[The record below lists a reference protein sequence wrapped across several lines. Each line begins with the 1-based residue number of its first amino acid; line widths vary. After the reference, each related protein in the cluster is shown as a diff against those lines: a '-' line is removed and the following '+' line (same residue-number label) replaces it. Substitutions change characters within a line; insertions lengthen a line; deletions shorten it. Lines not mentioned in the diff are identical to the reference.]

1 MVGGTSP
8 FGIKKDMP
16 VYMEESIV
24 ELASI
29 FINAGRR
36 GLLVEMQP
44 AELVRILDP
53 GLVKVGI

>member
-1 MVGGTSP
+1 
-8 FGIKKDMP
+8 MP